1 MNPIIHKQ
9 HDLSKLM
16 EKYALEPQ
24 RVEIDSQNGELV
36 FMFKSRIPE
45 CDKISVQRELTGI
58 FDFSRSLSVIINA
71 KEEGENPRRRA
82 EQLRELADQKLSD
95 LSKKKE
101 ELLKK
106 RLAEIKDTPA
116 PSAPQ
121 PSANKGGKSFGGQGG
136 FRSKKKPA
144 PEARPLK
151 AGEVMLGDKIRR
163 PAQSMAELDFS
174 AGAVMESTNIVVA
187 GRVFSVDSREI
198 TEKTTLFTF
207 CITDEH
213 GSISAK
219 IFARQNNV
227 EMLKINLKDG
237 CWLKVEGNVNY
248 DEYAHEK
255 VLSPKNIEM
264 ATAPVRL
271 DTAETKRVELHLHSQ
286 YSSMDAVSK
295 IAKIMKQANDFG
307 HDAIGITDHGV
318 LQGYPEMMAMS
329 KKYGIK
335 VLYGVEGYLV
345 NDDETIV
352 TGEQNE
358 PFDGEFIFF
367 DLETTG
373 LIPGRDKIIEIA
385 AVHIKNKHIVETF
398 SKIVNPHRQLSP
410 FITNLT
416 GITNQMVEAGE
427 EEADAVK
434 AFWEFC
440 GDRILVA
447 HNARFDMGFMEIAYE
462 AHGLNNRVTYIDTLA
477 MARTL
482 IPSINRHNLKKL
494 ASYFKIDMGH
504 HHRALDDSVCSAKV
518 FGKLMELAEKQGVS
532 ESAGLNGLMDRD
544 QIIKSADTY
553 HIIIYA
559 KNQKGLKELYKLVS
573 EAHVNYFYRRPR
585 IPKSLLAAHRE
596 DLIIG
601 SACEAGELYRA
612 VLKNLPKPKLDAIAD
627 FYDYFEV
634 QPLGNNSYLLRN
646 DTVSSMEELE
656 DINRRIIELGR
667 EKNKLVV
674 ATGDVHF
681 VDKNDAYFR
690 EILQAGQGYKDAAQ
704 QPPLY
709 YRSTQEMLD
718 EFKYLDDETAYE
730 IVVENPRKIADM
742 FDDVKPIPDGT
753 FPPIIEGSDEEI
765 REMVYKKAHEMYGD
779 PLPEIVE
786 QRVKR
791 ELDSIIGNGY
801 SVLYLIAQKLVH
813 HSLEDGYL
821 VGSRGSVGSS
831 LVAMLCG
838 ITEVNS
844 LAPHYVCPKC
854 KHYEFFDSTKV
865 GVGPDLPNADC
876 PECGHPMNK
885 DGFDIPF
892 ETFLGFEGDKEPD
905 IDLNFSG
912 ENQPEA
918 HHYTEVLFGKG
929 KVYRAGTIATLAD
942 KTAYGY
948 VKNYFEE
955 NGVSVPQAEMDR
967 VIQGCAGVKRT
978 TGQHPGGVMVVPKD
992 KDIYDFTPIQYPAD
1006 DKESGTLTT
1015 HFDYHSISGRLLK
1028 LDILG
1033 HDDPTMLRMLKDI
1046 TGVDP
1051 QTIPLDDAKVISL
1064 FTGVEALNF
1073 VDDDF
1078 PIPLGTCGIPEF
1090 GTNFV
1095 RQMVMDTKPSAFS
1108 DLIRIS
1114 GLSHGTDVWTNNA
1127 QELVRSNTATIKEVI
1142 CTRDDIMIGL
1152 ISMGLAPKESFSIME
1167 HVRKGKGLTEEEEAY
1182 MRENKVPEWYID
1194 SCKKIKYMF
1203 PKAHAAAY
1211 VMMAFRIAYYKVYYP
1226 LAYYA
1231 TYFSIRAKEFD
1242 LEKMTNGKAVVI
1254 QAMNAIKAQ
1263 GNKASNKEQLLLTS
1277 LELALEMYCRGFEF
1291 KNVDIYKSHYSEFRI
1306 VDNALLPPLNTIDG
1320 LGDKAAMQIYE
1331 EAQKR
1336 PFISKEDLQTRA
1348 KVNKSNIEKLDAFGC
1363 LKSLPDSN
1371 QMSFISM
1378 L

>member
-9 HDLSKLM
+9 NDLEELIK
-16 EKYALEPQ
+16 KYGLEPQ
-24 RVEIDSQNGELV
+24 RVEVNSASQELV
-36 FMFKSRIPE
+36 FTFKTRIPE
-45 CDKISVQRELTGI
+45 CDSISVQRELVDI
-58 FDFSRSLSVIINA
+58 FDYTKSLSVIISPEAEGNNEAGA
-71 KEEGENPRRRA
+71 KKSVHKLMENVDYDA
-82 EQLRELADQKLSD
+82 LA
-95 LSKKKE
+95 KKKE
-101 ELLKK
+101 DALNK
-106 RLAEIKDTPA
+106 RLKVIKDTPPA
-116 PSAPQ
+116 KAGSG
-121 PSANKGGKSFGGQGG
+121 SSGKKDG
-136 FRSKKKPA
+136 KEE
-144 PEARPLK
+144 EARVLGV
-151 AGEVMLGDKIRR
+151 GEVVMGEKIKR
-163 PAQSMAELDFS
+163 PAQSMGEIDFS
-174 AGAVMESTNIVVA
+174 TGAVLDSTNIVVS
-187 GRVFSVDSREI
+187 GRVFGIDSREI
-198 TEKTTLFTF
+198 TDKTTLFTF
-207 CITDEH
+207 NITDEH
-213 GSISAK
+213 GSVSCK
-219 IFARQNNV
+219 IFARKKNV
-227 EMLKINLKDG
+227 GMIKENLKKDR
-237 CWLKVEGNVNY
+237 WFKVEGNINY
-248 DEYAHEK
+248 DEYSHEK
-255 VLSPKNIEM
+255 VLTPKNMEV
-264 ATAPVRL
+264 AASPVRR
-271 DTAETKRVELHLHSQ
+271 DNAEEKRVELHLHSQ

-295 IAKIMKQANDFG
+295 VAKIMKQANDFG

-318 LQGYPEMMAMS
+318 LQAYPEMMSLS

-345 NDDETIV
+345 DDDQYIV

-358 PFDGEFIFF
+358 SFEGEFVFF

-373 LIPGRDKIIEIA
+373 LIPGKDNIIEIA
-385 AVHIKNKHIVETF
+385 AVKIKNKHIVDTF
-398 SKIVNPHRQLSP
+398 SKIVNPHRPIPP

-427 EEADAVK
+427 EEEAAVK
-434 AFWEFC
+434 AFCEFC
-440 GDRILVA
+440 GDLILVA
-447 HNARFDMGFMEIAYE
+447 HNAKFDMGFMEIALN
-462 AHGLNNRVTYIDTLA
+462 AHHLENNITYIDTLA
-477 MARTL
+477 MSRTL
-482 IPSINRHNLKKL
+482 IPTINKHNLKKL
-494 ASYFKIDMGH
+494 ASYFKVDMGH
-504 HHRALDDSVCSAKV
+504 HHRALDDSVCSAKIFV
-518 FGKLMELAEKQGVS
+518 KLMELAQKREV
-532 ESAGLNGLMDRD
+532 EEVAGLNGLMDVE
-544 QIIKSADTY
+544 QIIKSGDTY

-559 KNQKGLKELYKLVS
+559 KNQAGLKDLYKLVS
-573 EAHVNYFYRRPR
+573 EAHINYFYRRPR

-596 DLIIG
+596 NLIIG
-601 SACEAGELYRA
+601 SACEAGELYKA
-612 VLKNLPKPKLDAIAD
+612 VLKNVPKNRLDEIAD

-634 QPLGNNSYLLRN
+634 QPLGNNEYLLRN
-646 DTVSSMEELE
+646 ETVHSMEELA
-656 DINRRIIELGR
+656 DVNRRIVELGR
-667 EKNKLVV
+667 EKGKLVV

-681 VDKNDAYFR
+681 VDPSDAYFR
-690 EILQAGQGYKDAAQ
+690 EILQAGQGYKDSHE

-718 EFKYLDDETAYE
+718 EFTYVDPQTAYE
-730 IVVENPRKIADM
+730 LVVTNPRKVAEL

-753 FPPIIEGSDEEI
+753 FPPIIEGSDDEI
-765 REMVYKKAHEMYGD
+765 RDMVYKKAHEMYGD
-779 PLPEIVE
+779 PLPDIVE

-844 LAPHYVCPKC
+844 LAPHYVCPNC

-918 HHYTEVLFGKG
+918 HHYTEVLFGEG

-942 KTAYGY
+942 KTAFGY
-948 VKNYFEE
+948 VKNFFDE
-955 NGVSVPQAEMDR
+955 NGVTAPRAEMER
-967 VIQGCAGVKRT
+967 VIEGCAGVKRT

-1006 DKESGTLTT
+1006 DRDCGTMTT

-1046 TGVDP
+1046 TGLDP
-1051 QTIPLDDAKVISL
+1051 QEIPLDDEKVISL
-1064 FTGVEALNF
+1064 FTGTSALDLK
-1073 VDDDF
+1073 DDDF
-1078 PIPLGTCGIPEF
+1078 DIPLGTCGIPEF

-1095 RQMVMDTKPSAFS
+1095 RQMVLDTKPTAFS

-1127 QELVRSNTATIKEVI
+1127 QDLVRSGTATIKDVI
-1142 CTRDDIMIGL
+1142 CTRDDIMLGL

-1167 HVRKGKGLTEEEEAY
+1167 HVRKGKGLTEDEEAY
-1182 MRENKVPEWYID
+1182 MKENNVPAWYID

-1231 TYFSIRAKEFD
+1231 TYFSIRAKEFN
-1242 LEKMTNGKAVVI
+1242 LEKMTNGKETVKKTLAEI
-1254 QAMNAIKAQ
+1254 RSQ
-1263 GNKASNKEQLLLTS
+1263 GNKASNKDQQLLTS
-1277 LELALEMYCRGFEF
+1277 LELALEMYCRGFGF
-1291 KNVDIYKSHYSEFRI
+1291 KNVDVYESHYSEFKI
-1306 VDNALLPPLNTIDG
+1306 VGNDLLPPLNAIDG

-1348 KVNKSNIEKLDAFGC
+1348 KVNKSNIEKLEQFGC
-1363 LKSLPDSN
+1363 LNSLPDSN
-1371 QMSFISM
+1371 QMSFLTM
-1378 L
+1378 M

>member
-9 HDLSKLM
+9 NDLSKLL

-24 RVEIDSQNGELV
+24 RVEINNRDGEL
-36 FMFKSRIPE
+36 FFIFRSRVPE
-45 CDKISVQRELTGI
+45 CDSVSVQKELSGI
-58 FDFSRSLSVIINA
+58 FDYSKSLSVQIEADKAHQSKIQKA
-71 KEEGENPRRRA
+71 ERFRAMAEEEC
-82 EQLRELADQKLSD
+82 SD
-95 LSKKKE
+95 LARKKE
-101 ELLKK
+101 ALLKK
-106 RLAEIKDTPA
+106 RLSEIKDTPI
-116 PSAPQ
+116 PEPVQETTYKSGGGN
-121 PSANKGGKSFGGQGG
+121 SGKGGFKGKS
-136 FRSKKKPA
+136 KA
-144 PEARPLK
+144 VEARKLK
-151 AGEVMLGDKIRR
+151 PGEVMTGNKIKRL
-163 PAQSMAELDFS
+163 PQQMSELDFS
-174 AGAVMESTNIVVA
+174 TGSVMDSTFIVVK
-187 GRVFSVDSREI
+187 GRVFGLESREI
-198 TEKTTLFTF
+198 TDKTTLFTF
-207 CITDEH
+207 CITDET

-219 IFARQNNV
+219 IFSRQNNV
-227 EMLKINLKDG
+227 EMLKMNLQDG
-237 CWLKVEGNVNY
+237 CWLTVEGNVNY

-255 VLSPKNIEM
+255 ILSPKNIEM
-264 ATAPVRL
+264 AEAPIRR
-271 DTAETKRVELHLHSQ
+271 DEAEEKRVELHLHSQ

-295 IAKIMKQANDFG
+295 IKKIMKQAHDFE

-318 LQGYPEMMAMS
+318 LQGYPEMMSLS

-345 NDDETIV
+345 NDDEAIQ
-352 TGEQNE
+352 TGNQNE
-358 PFDGEFIFF
+358 PFEGEFIFF

-385 AVHIKNKHIVETF
+385 AVHIKNKHIVKTF
-398 SKIVNPHRQLSP
+398 SKLVNPHRQLTP
-410 FITNLT
+410 FITKLT
-416 GITNQMVEAGE
+416 GITNQMVEGGE

-434 AFWEFC
+434 AFYEFC
-440 GDRILVA
+440 GDKILVA
-447 HNARFDMGFMEIAYE
+447 HNARFDMGFMEIALE
-462 AHGLNNRVTYIDTLA
+462 AYGLKNEITYIDTLA

-482 IPSINRHNLKKL
+482 IPDINKHNLKKL

-518 FGKLMELAEKQGVS
+518 FVKLMELAEKREVF
-532 ESAGLNGLMDRD
+532 ESGGLNDLMDRS
-544 QIIKSADTY
+544 QIIKSADTH

-601 SACEAGELYRA
+601 SACEAGELYKA
-612 VLKNLPKPKLDAIAD
+612 VLKNVPKPKLDSIAD

-646 DTVSSMEELE
+646 GTVSSMEDLE
-656 DINRRIIELGR
+656 EINKRIIELGR
-667 EKNKLVV
+667 EKNKPVV

-681 VDKNDAYFR
+681 VDPNDAYFR
-690 EILQAGQGYKDAAQ
+690 EILQAGQGYKDADQ

-718 EFKYLDDETAYE
+718 EFSYLDEKTAYE
-730 IVVENPRKIADM
+730 IVVENPRKIADC
-742 FDDVKPIPDGT
+742 FEDVKPIPDGT

-844 LAPHYVCPKC
+844 LAPHYICPNC

-942 KTAYGY
+942 KTAFGY
-948 VKNYFEE
+948 VKNFFEE
-955 NGVSVPQAEMDR
+955 KGINAPQAEMDR

-1051 QTIPLDDAKVISL
+1051 QTIPLDDEKVISL

-1095 RQMVMDTKPSAFS
+1095 RQMVLDTKPSAFS

-1127 QELVRSNTATIKEVI
+1127 QELVRSGVATIKEVI
-1142 CTRDDIMIGL
+1142 CTRDDIMLGL
-1152 ISMGLAPKESFSIME
+1152 ISMGLEPKESFSIME
-1167 HVRKGKGLTEEEEAY
+1167 HVRKGKGLTEEEESC

-1242 LEKMTNGKAVVI
+1242 LEKMTGGKEVVR
-1254 QAMNAIKAQ
+1254 QSMEAIKAQ

-1291 KNVDIYKSHYSEFRI
+1291 KNVDVYKSHYSEFRI
-1306 VDNALLPPLNTIDG
+1306 VDNALLPPLNAIDG

-1378 L
+1378 F